1 MYTNK
6 RTALASPAKGGAPI
20 PKDVE
25 TMSRK
30 SLGAPMEETRKETES
45 PYAAFDRS
53 LDEQDLLR
61 ESKKV
66 ARRLLIDPIDKFI
79 DEEENVNTPK
89 ASTQASCIERRQEK
103 FKNAA
108 QKKTGLSG
116 ATCTSVEV
124 FDTEDAENDGIYRR
138 EYDNDDEDFSY
149 HSSDGLDKD
158 DSVYDL
164 SLGNGAE
171 GTSPPAT
178 ARNTDGQF
186 PLG

>member
-1 MYTNK
+1 M
-6 RTALASPAKGGAPI
+6 
-20 PKDVE
+20 
-25 TMSRK
+25 
-30 SLGAPMEETRKETES
+30 
-45 PYAAFDRS
+45 
-53 LDEQDLLR
+53 
-61 ESKKV
+61 
-66 ARRLLIDPIDKFI
+66 DPIDKII
-79 DEEENVNTPK
+79 DEEENANATK
-89 ASTQASCIERRQEK
+89 AITRASCIERRWEQ

-108 QKKTGLSG
+108 QKKAGLSG

-124 FDTEDAENDGIYRR
+124 FDTEDAENGGIYRR

-164 SLGNGAE
+164 FLGNGAE